1 MKVDGIFLN
10 GWHWPLQ
17 FTSKPDI
24 DINLFAKDVA
34 YMDYI
39 LHVNFIFNIYFYMDY
54 ILHVNFILNIFLLK
68 RIELHLQL

>member
-17 FTSKPDI
+17 CTSKPDI

-39 LHVNFIFNIYFYMDY
+39 LHVNFI
-54 ILHVNFILNIFLLK
+54 LNIFLLK